1 MTQAQAQVEN
11 APNKPVHLMYLVGAV
26 LAFYL
31 LQWTIDWVWG
41 YFATPPNELTL
52 SIASGIVAVVGAI
65 WLYRN
70 DRVYTLAN
78 EVAGEL
84 KKVTWPTAKEVRS
97 ATIVVIVMAIISAI
111 ILGLFDL
118 VWSKLT
124 DLVYG
129 GV

>member
-1 MTQAQAQVEN
+1 MTQSSATEN
-11 APNKPVHLMYLVGAV
+11 APNKPVHLIYLCGAV

-41 YFATPPNELTL
+41 YFGPPPSELKL
-52 SIASGIVAVVGAI
+52 SIASAVIAVTAAIVM
-65 WLYRN
+65 YRN
-70 DRVYTLAN
+70 DRFYSLAN
-78 EVAGEL
+78 EVASEL

-97 ATIVVIVMAIISAI
+97 ATIVVIVMAIISAV

-118 VWSKLT
+118 VWSQLT